1 MLATF
6 CKPSAM
12 LMILMIFLSSKA
24 LSAEIPTLT
33 GTLVDEIN
41 DDSLCIV
48 KWKKDKYQ
56 EAVSA
61 SNCKKGDWL
70 VARGNRSTEPYMQA
84 MFVAENCVMDTVIY
98 FQYGLHP
105 SITHCVYRG
114 EHRKLSGSETQL
126 NH

>member
-6 CKPSAM
+6 WKPLAV
-12 LMILMIFLSSKA
+12 LLILMIFLPLKA
-24 LSAEIPTLT
+24 LSVEIPTLP
-33 GTLVDEIN
+33 GTLSEEIN

-56 EAVSA
+56 EAISA

-105 SITHCVYRG
+105 SITHCLYRG
-114 EHRKLSGSETQL
+114 ERRKLSGSETQL